1 MRRLPERPLL
11 WLVTLLGVAG
21 AVVMV
26 LFAWRVWNDGWGW
39 YMTQFIW
46 DAAMA
51 LVVPAWAAAA
61 IPRRFGASL
70 LVGWAGGGLAIF
82 IFHAVI
88 LDRLR
93 AEGIS
98 EVGSELIVVFG
109 LILLALLVVAA
120 LLVRADPTSQAEHA
134 TRG

>member
-1 MRRLPERPLL
+1 MAHSRAGHRTSPAAPARGARSQRRR
-11 WLVTLLGVAG
+11 GAG
-21 AVVMV
+21 G
-26 LFAWRVWNDGWGW
+26 L
-39 YMTQFIW
+39 
-46 DAAMA
+46 AARD
-51 LVVPAWAAAA
+51 PAWAAAA
-61 IPRRFGASL
+61 VPRRFGASL

-93 AEGIS
+93 AEGIF

-120 LLVRADPTSQAEHA
+120 ALLVRADPTSQAEHA